1 LVVSSVLL
9 ERNST
14 REAEP
19 EPAWRKRAVAAL
31 LIYEP
36 IPSKDRRLVRLGKT
50 AMFKSDPGTVD
61 GSYGH
66 IRLDFNGHSLF
77 SLYSTRPIDGAQT
90 GL

>member
-1 LVVSSVLL
+1 MSSVLL

-50 AMFKSDPGTVD
+50 AMFKSDPGTAAMAILDWILMAILSLVF
-61 GSYGH
+61 
-66 IRLDFNGHSLF
+66 IRL
-77 SLYSTRPIDGAQT
+77 